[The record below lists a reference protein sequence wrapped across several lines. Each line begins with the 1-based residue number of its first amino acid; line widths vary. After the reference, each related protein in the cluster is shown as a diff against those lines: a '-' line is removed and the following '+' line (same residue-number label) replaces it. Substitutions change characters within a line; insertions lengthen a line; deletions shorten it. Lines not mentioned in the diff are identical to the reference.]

1 MIKIYQGKNT
11 LAYADVNV
19 IIDVLR
25 AFTVSDYAFQQ
36 GVDSIILTSNKK
48 EALQLS
54 DENTYLSGEESGG
67 YKIPQFDFGNSPYA
81 LSKAK
86 LQNKRLVQ
94 KTTNGVA
101 VTLESLNAQHIF
113 VTGFS
118 NAKSTAEYISRLKQC
133 KNINIIASHPQ
144 GDEDLACAEYI
155 KAILLNNYE
164 NLQKLEE
171 STVYRIL
178 NSEAAQKFHDIN
190 NKDFSILDLTL
201 CSIATKNEF
210 IMKVKQKNSQIT
222 IEKEM
227 L

>member
-11 LAYADVNV
+11 LAYADVNI

-67 YKIPQFDFGNSPYA
+67 YKIPQFDYGNSPYA
-81 LSKAK
+81 LSKAT
-86 LQNKRLVQ
+86 LQNKKLVQ

-144 GDEDLACAEYI
+144 GDEDLACAEYM
-155 KAILLNNYE
+155 KAILLNKYE

-210 IMKVKQKNSQIT
+210 IMKVKQKKSQIT
-222 IEKEM
+222 IEKKM